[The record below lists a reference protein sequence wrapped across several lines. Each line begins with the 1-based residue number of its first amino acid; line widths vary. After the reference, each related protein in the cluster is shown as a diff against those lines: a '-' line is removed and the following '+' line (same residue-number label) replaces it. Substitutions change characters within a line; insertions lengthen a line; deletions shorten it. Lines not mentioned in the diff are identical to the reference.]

1 MAYEGDGTCGRAVRA
16 GSELRAR
23 RLGDTMGPFYE
34 VLIGLGRSAESRN
47 EFRSC
52 NRVFSGQ
59 RSRSDSGG
67 ATPMSQVHTQ
77 RESPLGGERGMV
89 EGALIGFD
97 WGRGFFEHRLAQ
109 HCLRSAPTAS
119 QHLTPPTHLRELSR

>member
-97 WGRGFFEHRLAQ
+97 WGRGFFEHRLASIV
-109 HCLRSAPTAS
+109 SARLPLHSNT
-119 QHLTPPTHLRELSR
+119 